1 MPRKF
6 NKQKKLHVKRGDTV
20 KVIAGNDKGAT
31 GKILDIYPK
40 KDRVLVEGVNIRVK
54 HHKPSQQYPQGGR
67 MEQEM
72 PIHIS
77 NVMPLDPVSGNAT
90 RIGRKRIEETGKSR
104 WVRYSKE
111 SGEVLDK

>member
-6 NKQKKLHVKRGDTV
+6 NKKKKFHIKKGDTV
-20 KVIAGNDKGAT
+20 QVIAGEDKGNT
-31 GKILDIYPK
+31 GKVLDIMTK
-40 KDRVLVEGVNIRVK
+40 SDRVLVEGVNMRVK

-67 MEQEM
+67 LKQEM

-77 NVMPLDPVSGNAT
+77 NVMPIDPVSGNPT
-90 RIGRKRIEETGKSR
+90 RIGRKKIEETGKTR